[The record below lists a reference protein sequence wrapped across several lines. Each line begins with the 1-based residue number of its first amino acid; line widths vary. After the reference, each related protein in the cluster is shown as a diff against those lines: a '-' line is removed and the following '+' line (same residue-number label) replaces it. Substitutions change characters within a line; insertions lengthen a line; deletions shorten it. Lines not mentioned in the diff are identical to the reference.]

1 MREESGA
8 KVSTYA
14 GSLIFWEGGSMT
26 ARYGYDHAVQRLY
39 DYESTGILPEDAG
52 KAHRRD
58 SWERY
63 TVKAPDGK
71 IFARRG
77 WECVLGRLFSYE
89 CSGLTPEQWRERYGS
104 GTQTGK
110 QRKSDTR

>member
-1 MREESGA
+1 MWEESGA
-8 KVSTYA
+8 KDPAHA
-14 GSLIFWEGGSMT
+14 GSLIFWEDGSIT

-52 KAHRRD
+52 EARQRD

-63 TVKAPDGK
+63 TVKSPVGE

-89 CSGLTPEQWRERYGS
+89 CSGLTPEQWRERYGADA
-104 GTQTGK
+104 QTGK